1 VLRFAKRI
9 SGGHKA
15 PALQLSDGE
24 VILDIYGAATTKPIL
39 QHIGTSTWPG

>member
-1 VLRFAKRI
+1 VLRSAKRI

-15 PALQLSDGE
+15 PALDLSDGE
-24 VILDIYGAATTKPIL
+24 VVLDIFGAATTQPVL